1 MNLVVQASMKTFNV
15 PPEIPDEVNA
25 SKDTPLTLNVNY
37 FVWTDPA
44 NAHSEDDEEG
54 SREDEDGESSVDDL
68 VPDED
73 TQEPV
78 HDDTL
83 HSSLP
88 SSPPLHPSIYLSDRV
103 EKVRILIQAT
113 RIGKQR

>member
-1 MNLVVQASMKTFNV
+1 MKTFNV
-15 PPEIPDEVNA
+15 RPEIQDEVNA
-25 SKDTPLTLNVNY
+25 SEDTPLTLNAND

-44 NAHSEDDEEG
+44 NVHNEDDEEDSG
-54 SREDEDGESSVDDL
+54 EDEDGESSEDDL

-83 HSSLP
+83 HSSFP
-88 SSPPLHPSIYLSDRV
+88 SSPPLHPSIYLSDIV
-103 EKVRILIQAT
+103 EKVRILIRAT
-113 RIGKQR
+113 RIGRQRQ